1 MNRLALVI
9 AFTLG
14 TIGFAFAQAPAAD
27 DHSAHHQTQ
36 DAASAPQSEQTKPQ
50 SEQSPNGTTGG
61 PPMRGMM
68 QGGMTQ
74 GMMQMMQ
81 GMMRMMHQQAQAEQ
95 KQQARPQTMQDCSMM
110 PRGGGTTADA
120 TTMQAMMQTQA
131 MMQMT
136 QGMMQMMQSQMQS
149 GRGPH

>member
-36 DAASAPQSEQTKPQ
+36 DAASAPQSEQT
-50 SEQSPNGTTGG
+50 
-61 PPMRGMM
+61 
-68 QGGMTQ
+68 
-74 GMMQMMQ
+74 
-81 GMMRMMHQQAQAEQ
+81 
-95 KQQARPQTMQDCSMM
+95 QQARPQTMQDCSMM